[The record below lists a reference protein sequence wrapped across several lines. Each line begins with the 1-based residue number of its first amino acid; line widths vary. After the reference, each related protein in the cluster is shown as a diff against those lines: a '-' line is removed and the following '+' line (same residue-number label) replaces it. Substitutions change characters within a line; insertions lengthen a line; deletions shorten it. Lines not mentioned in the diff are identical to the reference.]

1 MVLRSDA
8 SFAVKSTATLELM
21 ELESA
26 LGNRVAFERHR
37 QEARSVEGRMPPG
50 LLIDCR
56 YKTGIALVRFGQVA
70 RARAALRAAL
80 ALAEQHGLHEW
91 RARIAQVLHN
101 LDTCRDAPDLG
112 QDQDAVDA
120 PVVNQVAAGVHEL
133 AVADG
138 PAWA

>member
-1 MVLRSDA
+1 MLFRS
-8 SFAVKSTATLELM
+8 
-21 ELESA
+21 
-26 LGNRVAFERHR
+26 
-37 QEARSVEGRMPPG
+37 
-50 LLIDCR
+50 
-56 YKTGIALVRFGQVA
+56 IALVRFGQVA

-120 PVVNQVAAGVHEL
+120 PAVNQVAAGVHEL